1 MMLVVAAWVIG
12 RIVSD
17 RYGWSQWLLWIPTP
31 AALIA
36 SAAGILL
43 AFRATLKPR
52 DGRVRA
58 LLWCIATFFIAVYF
72 VALEH
77 HLLRGSPHI
86 PVDAKTMRITHW
98 NMGPATW
105 HDIAPSVAALI
116 RLDGDIIVVTDPAGT
131 TVREDVMQWMGTDTP
146 PPVVGQLSLLTRLPI
161 STVRPLI
168 ATPDMQVV
176 LVQIDATAKIGRL
189 LTVYMVDMPSE
200 LKFGRMALARRVHTM
215 LEELKPPMPDVVV
228 GDFNMTRG
236 SIALREMFKDFGLS
250 HACDEAGHGY
260 AATFHRE
267 FPLWHIDHILLGP
280 NVEALDYSISN
291 PGIGRHRAQS
301 AVIAAM
307 ESGKQNDT
315 RTGLHE
321 LFR

>member
-1 MMLVVAAWVIG
+1 VIASAMMLVVAAWVVG

-43 AFRATLKPR
+43 AFRATRKPR

-72 VALEH
+72 IAVEH
-77 HLLRGSPHI
+77 RLLRGSPHI
-86 PVDAKTMRITHW
+86 PADAKTLRISHW

-105 HDIAPSVAALI
+105 HDIAPSVAALM
-116 RLDGDIIVVTDPAGT
+116 RLDGDIIVVTDPAGS
-131 TVREDVMQWMGTDTP
+131 TVREEVMQWLDTETP

-161 STVRPLI
+161 TTVRPLI

-176 LVQIDATAKIGRL
+176 LVQIDAKATIGRL

-200 LKFGRMALARRVHTM
+200 LELGRMALARKVRAM

-236 SIALREMFKDFGLS
+236 SVALREMFKGFGVN
-250 HACDEAGHGY
+250 HAWDEAGHGY
-260 AATFHRE
+260 TATFHRE

-307 ESGKQNDT
+307 E
-315 RTGLHE
+315 
-321 LFR
+321 